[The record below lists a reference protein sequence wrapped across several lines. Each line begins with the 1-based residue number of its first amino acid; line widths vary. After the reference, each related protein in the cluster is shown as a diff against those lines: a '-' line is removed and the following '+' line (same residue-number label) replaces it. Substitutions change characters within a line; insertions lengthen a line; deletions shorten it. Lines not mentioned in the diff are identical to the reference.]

1 MNLRLR
7 ITLLILALLVVGVVT
22 VVGQSLNTA
31 REEISSEVESTRLL
45 VSQLLTLIGNPE
57 IAEANASLS
66 QDFMEKLASLTNVR
80 HFDVDIVGPGDQGVL
95 SDESGE
101 SQIQAPDWFMD
112 LLALDEDLLIGSYVD
127 ENGGTVLIRTDP
139 TDEINEIWDEVRAS
153 MSARLS
159 GLVVFNLLLYLVLGY
174 WLRPVPQIISG
185 LEGVVK
191 GDYSH
196 RIPKAG
202 LPELNSIIEMV
213 NRLTGVLGSTRVENE
228 RLAIQSLTI
237 QEQER
242 RRLAQELHDS
252 LGQSVS
258 AIKAMAVSISMR
270 TQDSDPMLATNA
282 RNIEKISDEAYKS
295 VRDMMAWL
303 RPAVLDELGLE
314 LALQQMVDDWNVHHE
329 DTFCRLNIYGDFSS
343 LDEHQ
348 RINLY
353 RIVQECLTNIAKY
366 AKAEKVDVV
375 LSGKEIITLQIRD
388 DGLGFDAEKNSKGMG
403 LGGIRNRVT
412 SLQGTIEL
420 TTRPGKGTI
429 MQIEIPRHPQPFRV
443 ERRRSTDLPQD
454 AAALPADNYEI

>member
-1 MNLRLR
+1 
-7 ITLLILALLVVGVVT
+7 
-22 VVGQSLNTA
+22 
-31 REEISSEVESTRLL
+31 
-45 VSQLLTLIGNPE
+45 
-57 IAEANASLS
+57 
-66 QDFMEKLASLTNVR
+66 
-80 HFDVDIVGPGDQGVL
+80 
-95 SDESGE
+95 
-101 SQIQAPDWFMD
+101 
-112 LLALDEDLLIGSYVD
+112 
-127 ENGGTVLIRTDP
+127 
-139 TDEINEIWDEVRAS
+139 

-159 GLVVFNLLLYLVLGY
+159 GLIVFNLLVYLVLGY
-174 WLRPVPQIISG
+174 WLRPVPQIITG

-196 RIPKAG
+196 RIPQAG

-213 NRLTGVLGSTRVENE
+213 NKLTGVLGSTRVENE

-270 TQDSDPMLATNA
+270 TRDSDPMLATNA

-329 DTFCRLNIYGDFSS
+329 DTFCRLNIDGDFAS

-348 RINLY
+348 RINLF
-353 RIVQECLTNIAKY
+353 RIVQECLTNIAKH

-388 DGLGFDAEKNSKGMG
+388 DGLGFDAEKISKGMG
-403 LGGIRNRVT
+403 LGGMRNRVT
-412 SLQGTIEL
+412 SLQGTFEL
-420 TTRPGKGTI
+420 TTKPGKGTI
-429 MQIEIPRHPQPFRV
+429 MQIEIPRHPQPGRV
-443 ERRRSTDLPQD
+443 ERRRATDIPLTGAVP
-454 AAALPADNYEI
+454 AADSGDR

>member
-1 MNLRLR
+1 VNLRLR

-22 VVGQSLNTA
+22 VVGQSIDTA
-31 REEISSEVESTRLL
+31 REEISSEVESTRTL
-45 VSQLLTLIGNPE
+45 VTQLLAMVNNPQYTSDND
-57 IAEANASLS
+57 ALS
-66 QDFMEKLASLTNVR
+66 QDFIKQLASLTNVR

-95 SDESGE
+95 TDESGE
-101 SQIQAPDWFMD
+101 SKLEAPEWFTGM
-112 LLALDEDLLIGSYVD
+112 LSLGENLEIGSYRD
-127 ENGGTVLIRTDP
+127 ENGSIIIIRTDP
-139 TDEINEIWDEVRAS
+139 TDEINEVWAEASAS

-159 GLVVFNLLLYLVLGY
+159 GLVVFNLLVYLILGY
-174 WLRPVPQIISG
+174 WLRPVPQIING
-185 LEGVVK
+185 LESVVK

-213 NRLTGVLGSTRVENE
+213 NKLTGVLGSTRVENE

-258 AIKAMAVSISMR
+258 AIKAMAVSINMR
-270 TQDSDPMLATNA
+270 TRDSDPMLATNA
-282 RNIEKISDEAYKS
+282 RNIEKISEEAYKS

-329 DTFCRLNIYGDFSS
+329 DTFCRLNIDGDFSG

-348 RINLY
+348 RINLF

-366 AKAEKVDVV
+366 AHAEKVDIA

-388 DGLGFDAEKNSKGMG
+388 DGLGFDQEKAGKGMG
-403 LGGIRNRVT
+403 LGGMRNRVT
-412 SLQGTIEL
+412 SLQGTFEL

-429 MQIEIPRHPQPFRV
+429 IQIEIPRHPQPGRM
-443 ERRRSTDLPQD
+443 ERRRATDFPLTAP
-454 AAALPADNYEI
+454 APADNYEI